1 MKLKLKFLPRKPNGK
16 TAEKVIGIKIHHLRY
31 SIFPHFSNEVSLMG
45 DTSREDPPLAPLLPP
60 PPGRAPE
67 PQWGTSPAKGG
78 GVGGYW
84 CRYFN
89 RCCDVDVGNFEKSC
103 FLLNQCCSLSLGCH

>member
-45 DTSREDPPLAPLLPP
+45 DTSREDPPLLLVAAAFPVP
-60 PPGRAPE
+60 
-67 PQWGTSPAKGG
+67 
-78 GVGGYW
+78 
-84 CRYFN
+84 
-89 RCCDVDVGNFEKSC
+89 
-103 FLLNQCCSLSLGCH
+103 SLGRVYMSNRNLFRETNMGNVLLFPIVCFDKIVHEQPSMT

>member
-45 DTSREDPPLAPLLPP
+45 DTSREDPPLLPSPPSSPLPP
-60 PPGRAPE
+60 EEHQSR
-67 PQWGTSPAKGG
+67 SGG
-78 GVGGYW
+78 HLRQRGVGWVVTGVAISIGAAMLTLEILKNHVF
-84 CRYFN
+84 C
-89 RCCDVDVGNFEKSC
+89 
-103 FLLNQCCSLSLGCH
+103 